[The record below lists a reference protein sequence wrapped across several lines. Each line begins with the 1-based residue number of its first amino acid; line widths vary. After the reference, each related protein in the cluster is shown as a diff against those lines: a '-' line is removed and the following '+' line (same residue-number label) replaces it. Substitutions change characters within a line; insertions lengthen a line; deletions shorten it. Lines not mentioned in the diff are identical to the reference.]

1 MYRAFLR
8 KLLQQYFLPK
18 KYHLKM
24 QGWSKTTKCRV
35 LNVPYQEGKECNDN
49 NLTHTGKRLIKEKQN
64 CTGVNFMS
72 G

>member
-1 MYRAFLR
+1 
-8 KLLQQYFLPK
+8 
-18 KYHLKM
+18 M

-49 NLTHTGKRLIKEKQN
+49 NLTHTGQRLMKEKQN

-72 G
+72 W